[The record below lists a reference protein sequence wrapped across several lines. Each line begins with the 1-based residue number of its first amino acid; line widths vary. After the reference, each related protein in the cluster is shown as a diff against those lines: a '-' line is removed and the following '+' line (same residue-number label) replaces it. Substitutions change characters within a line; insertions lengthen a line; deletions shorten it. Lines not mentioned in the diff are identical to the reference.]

1 MGKYKDYKMAEPG
14 FFLYVLLMIYLNMNL
29 SPLFRLQTF
38 GFIKTLNV
46 VISILI
52 ALLAIYIF
60 IYPHIPDLLLKISM
74 NKYQGYTYQSEEAAS
89 TLGDLAKGLP
99 QIPDQNMLVIPKIYV
114 NAPIVEGDES
124 VLMEG
129 MWHRPASSSPE
140 KGGNTVIAGHRNQY
154 INGPHTLYHLNKV
167 EINDLV
173 LVYWE
178 GEEYVYKVYETTEV
192 GSSAIEIEFNTKDPI
207 ITLFSCTQ
215 EWESEDRIVVK
226 GLLQ

>member
-1 MGKYKDYKMAEPG
+1 
-14 FFLYVLLMIYLNMNL
+14 MNI

-38 GFIKTLNV
+38 EFLKTLNV

-60 IYPHIPDLLLKISM
+60 IYPHIPDLLFRIGM
-74 NKYQGYTYQSEEAAS
+74 NKYRGYTYQSKRAVS
-89 TLGDLAKGLP
+89 YLGDIAKELP
-99 QIPDQNMLVIPKIYV
+99 QIPAENMLVIPKIYV

-124 VLMEG
+124 ALMEG
-129 MWHRPASSSPE
+129 MWHRPASSSPD
-140 KGGNTVIAGHRNQY
+140 KGGNTVVAGHRNKY

-167 EINDLV
+167 EVDDLV
-173 LVYWE
+173 LVYWA
-178 GEEYVYKVYETTEV
+178 GKEYVYKVYEVTEV
-192 GSSAIEIEFNTKDPI
+192 NSKAVEIEFNTKDPI

>member
-1 MGKYKDYKMAEPG
+1 
-14 FFLYVLLMIYLNMNL
+14 MNF
-29 SPLFRLQTF
+29 SPLSRVQSFNFL
-38 GFIKTLNV
+38 KTLNLIMSV
-46 VISILI
+46 LI

-60 IYPHIPDLLLKISM
+60 IYPRIPDLLLRMSM
-74 NKYQGYTYQSEEAAS
+74 NKYQGYTYQSEEAVSA
-89 TLGDLAKGLP
+89 LGDISKELP
-99 QIPDQNMLVIPKIYV
+99 RIPTENILVIPKIYV

-124 VLMEG
+124 ALKKG
-129 MWHRPASSSPE
+129 MWHRPASSSPD
-140 KGGNTVIAGHRNQY
+140 KGGNTVIAGHRNLY

-173 LVYWE
+173 LVYWQ
-178 GEEYVYKVYETTEV
+178 GKEYVYKVYEITEV
-192 GSSAIEIEFNTKDPI
+192 SSKMVDIEFNTKDPI